1 MRIGVFG
8 GTFDP
13 VHLGHLL
20 IAEKARVNLQ
30 LQEVIFVPAGIPWM
44 KTEQSITSSE
54 HRVNM
59 VNIAIMSNPFF
70 RVSCFEVEKA
80 GASYTVETLEEMAK
94 IHEGAKLFLIVGS
107 DIIEEFDKWKA
118 PDKVLQFAH
127 LVIFN
132 RRMIRN
138 RGSDDYDIPSKVK
151 GTDITKITWVPGP
164 ELKISSSNIRRRV
177 SEGKSIRDMVSDE
190 VIKYIADH
198 GLYLD
203 GE

>member
-13 VHLGHLL
+13 VHLGHLM
-20 IAEKARVNLQ
+20 IAEKARTNLE

-44 KTEQSITSSE
+44 KHGQYVTSSR

-59 VNIAIMSNPFF
+59 VRIAIISNPFF
-70 RVSCFEVEKA
+70 RLSCFEVEKT
-80 GASYTVETLEEMAK
+80 GASYSVETLEEMSK
-94 IHEGAKLFLIVGS
+94 IYEGAKLFVIVGS
-107 DIIEEFDKWKA
+107 DIMGAFDKWKD
-118 PDKVLQFAH
+118 PGKVLQFAD
-127 LVIFN
+127 LVVFN
-132 RRMIRN
+132 RSTRRN
-138 RGSDDYDIPSKVK
+138 KGAGARNISFKVE
-151 GTDITKITWVPGP
+151 GADITRITWLPG
-164 ELKISSSNIRRRV
+164 LAGDISSRDIRRRV
-177 SEGKSIRDMVSDE
+177 NEGRSIRDMVSDE